1 MVELKSIKLFIVKA
15 GLVGVFLL
23 AGGSALGQAA
33 TGLQQLHYGNPGLDV
48 DLAVGLWAWPM
59 PMDYDGDG
67 DLDLLVSCPDLP
79 SNGTYFF
86 ENPGGGVMPVFK
98 PGVRLGKG
106 HRSISVSRVGGRD
119 RILIPGREFGGF
131 RKKGFV
137 ESVSMF
143 PRENIHSNN
152 VRNNQW
158 SLLDYDGDGLIDLVV
173 GVGDWTE
180 YGWDNAYNARGEWLN
195 GPLHG
200 YVYWLRNTG
209 SNARPVYATKQ
220 FVEAG
225 GMAVDVY
232 GLPTPSFA
240 DFDGD
245 GDLDLICGEF
255 LDGLTYFENAGSRTQ
270 PRYLAGQQL
279 RQVNGG
285 ELIMDLQMIV
295 PAAIDWDGDGDVDLI
310 VGQEDG
316 RVAFVEHTGRL
327 AGGAPV
333 FVAPRF
339 FRQQAAG
346 VKFGALSTPVAVDWD
361 GDGDD
366 DIVSGNTAGYIG
378 FFENLS
384 GGAKP
389 RWAAGQRLKADGRV
403 IRIQAG
409 ENGSIQGPCEAK
421 WGYTTLSVA
430 DWDHDGLPDLLVN
443 SIWGEV
449 LWYRNTGSRTKP
461 RLAAARP
468 VEIAWPSTAPK
479 PKWFW
484 WNPRGDQLV
493 TQWRTTPVAVDFT
506 GDGLNDLV
514 MLDHEGYLALFKRQ
528 RTDGKLELL
537 PPRRIFVDEDNRPI
551 QLNPGTAGSSGRR
564 KIAVADWD
572 GDGRLDVLV
581 DSVNA
586 DWWRNCE
593 TRDGNIVLKRVGPL
607 GQRQLASHSTS
618 PCVADWDGDGKPD
631 LLLGAED
638 GFFYHLPH
646 GQARAYPAKAK
657 AARAVRKPKQAGLI
671 AQPGVVREEFIFKN
685 ALFKSCHASTI
696 AQTRRGLVAAWFGGS
711 RESNVDVSI
720 WLSWHNGKGWSGP
733 KEVANGIQHAAKRYA
748 CWNPVLFQ
756 PSTGPLMLFYK
767 TGPDEP
773 VWWGEMMTSHDG
785 GRTWGQSRRLPEDI
799 LGPIKNKPIQLPNG
813 DILAGSSTE
822 QDLGDREIWKVHLE
836 LSSDMGRT
844 WTRIGPINDGTKF
857 NAIQPSILT
866 HSDGRLQ
873 LLCRSLENRIT
884 TAWSS
889 DMGRTWGPMT
899 ATTLPNPDAGT
910 DAVTLTD
917 GRQLFVYNH
926 TAEEEPYDRQ
936 LLNVSLSSDGV
947 RWQAALILENQ
958 LGEYSYPSVI
968 QSDDGLVHITYT
980 WRRERI
986 KHVVID
992 PAKLVLRDLP
1002 NGNWPGLASPK

>member
-1 MVELKSIKLFIVKA
+1 MVEMKSVMCFFVRISLA
-15 GLVGVFLL
+15 VGCLL

-33 TGLQQLHYGNPGLDV
+33 TGLQQLRYGNPGLAV

-86 ENPGGGVMPVFK
+86 ENPGGGAMPVFK

-119 RILIPGREFGGF
+119 RILIPGREFVGF
-131 RKKGFV
+131 RKKGFAD
-137 ESVSMF
+137 SVSMF
-143 PRENIHSNN
+143 PRENIHSND

-158 SLLDYDGDGLIDLVV
+158 SLLDYDGDDRVDLVV

-180 YGWDNAYNARGEWLN
+180 YGWDNAYNARGEWIN

-209 SNARPVYATKQ
+209 SNVRPVYAPKQ

-225 GMAVDVY
+225 GAAVDVY

-240 DFDGD
+240 DYDGD

-270 PRYLAGQQL
+270 PRYLVGQRL
-279 RQVNGG
+279 RQVNGD
-285 ELIMDLQMIV
+285 ELKMDLQMIV
-295 PAAIDWDGDGDVDLI
+295 PTAIDWDGDGDVDLI

-316 RVAFVEHTGRL
+316 RVAFVEHTGL
-327 AGGAPV
+327 LDGSAPL
-333 FVAPRF
+333 FAAPRF
-339 FRQQAAG
+339 FRQQAAS

-378 FFENLS
+378 FFENLG

-389 RWAAGQRLKADGRV
+389 RWAPGRRLEADGQV

-409 ENGSIQGPCEAK
+409 GNGSIQGPCEAK
-421 WGYTTLSVA
+421 WGYTTLSVP

-449 LWYRNTGSRTKP
+449 LWYRNTGSRTQP
-461 RLAAARP
+461 RLAVARP
-468 VEIAWPSTAPK
+468 VEVVWSSAPPK
-479 PKWFW
+479 PKWCW

-493 TQWRTTPVAVDFT
+493 TQWRTTPVGVDFT

-514 MLDHEGYLALFKRQ
+514 MLDHEGYLVLFERR
-528 RTDGKLELL
+528 RTGGELELL
-537 PPRRIFVDEDNRPI
+537 PSRRIFVDEDNRPI
-551 QLNPGTAGSSGRR
+551 QLNPGTAGKSGRR

-572 GDGRLDVLV
+572 GDRRLDVLV

-593 TRDGNIVLKRVGPL
+593 TRDGNVVLKRVGSL

-618 PCVADWDGDGKPD
+618 PCVVDWDGDGKPD

-657 AARAVRKPKQAGLI
+657 AARPARKSK
-671 AQPGVVREEFIFKN
+671 
-685 ALFKSCHASTI
+685 
-696 AQTRRGLVAAWFGGS
+696 
-711 RESNVDVSI
+711 
-720 WLSWHNGKGWSGP
+720 
-733 KEVANGIQHAAKRYA
+733 
-748 CWNPVLFQ
+748 
-756 PSTGPLMLFYK
+756 
-767 TGPDEP
+767 
-773 VWWGEMMTSHDG
+773 
-785 GRTWGQSRRLPEDI
+785 
-799 LGPIKNKPIQLPNG
+799 
-813 DILAGSSTE
+813 
-822 QDLGDREIWKVHLE
+822 
-836 LSSDMGRT
+836 
-844 WTRIGPINDGTKF
+844 
-857 NAIQPSILT
+857 
-866 HSDGRLQ
+866 
-873 LLCRSLENRIT
+873 
-884 TAWSS
+884 
-889 DMGRTWGPMT
+889 
-899 ATTLPNPDAGT
+899 
-910 DAVTLTD
+910 
-917 GRQLFVYNH
+917 
-926 TAEEEPYDRQ
+926 
-936 LLNVSLSSDGV
+936 
-947 RWQAALILENQ
+947 
-958 LGEYSYPSVI
+958 
-968 QSDDGLVHITYT
+968 
-980 WRRERI
+980 
-986 KHVVID
+986 
-992 PAKLVLRDLP
+992 
-1002 NGNWPGLASPK
+1002 